1 MIGLIASVDQVV
13 HELLGRGA
21 AALPPLVV
29 GVGENIFELFVFAL
43 EVAHVSAQLG
53 QLFRD
58 LGNVGT

>member
-13 HELLGRGA
+13 LLGA
-21 AALPPLVV
+21 ATLPPLVV